1 LAIRYN
7 FLALLS
13 QIEAHLYR
21 SKAQIEDESYQSAV
35 ESLNQASEACQ
46 LLNMADGKPIQDI
59 IDLLLP
65 ELRSDLKD
73 GVPAQ
78 IQLDGALAHAKELRD
93 SLEIG

>member
-1 LAIRYN
+1 MAIRYYL
-7 FLALLS
+7 LALLS

-46 LLNMADGKPIQDI
+46 LLNMTDGKPIQDI

-65 ELRSDLKD
+65 ELGSGLRDET
-73 GVPAQ
+73 PAQ
-78 IQLDGALAHAKELRD
+78 IQLDGALAHVKELRD
-93 SLEIG
+93 SFEIG

>member
-1 LAIRYN
+1 MSVRYH

-21 SKAQIEDESYQSAV
+21 AKAQIEDESYQSAV
-35 ESLNQASEACQ
+35 DSLNQASEACQ
-46 LLNMADGKPIQDI
+46 RMNMTDGKPIQDI

-65 ELRSDLKD
+65 ELSSGLKD
-73 GVPAQ
+73 DTPAQ
-78 IQLDGALAHAKELRD
+78 IQLDGAVAHVKELRD